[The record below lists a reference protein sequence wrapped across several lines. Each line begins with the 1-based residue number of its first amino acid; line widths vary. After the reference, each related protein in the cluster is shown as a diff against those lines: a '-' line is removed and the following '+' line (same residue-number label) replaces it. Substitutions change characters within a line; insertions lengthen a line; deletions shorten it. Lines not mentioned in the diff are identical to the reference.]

1 MRTVLRAVTVA
12 VTAALIGVPLG
23 ASTAAASEAPPVV
36 PGTRS
41 VLFVANNWDGT
52 ADVIDPDTFETLKR
66 LDVIPDIDERMAEIR
81 TDPER
86 LAFFLLIQQF
96 VGEGNNQYADDMF
109 TSHDGRYVYVS
120 RPSLADVVSI
130 HLGTG
135 EIEWR
140 LPIEGQRSDH
150 MAISQDGTRLIVSD
164 STERKAHVIDPI
176 AGEFVGEFESGDSPH
191 ENNYSKD
198 GSRIFHASIG
208 LVYTPLDQPEF
219 DTTKGDRWFQIVDAE
234 TYEVT
239 ARHDIGEIL
248 EDHGHEDFSSA
259 VRPMAISPDEQTAY
273 FQLSFFHG
281 FVVFD
286 ISDEQNPVPLDI
298 VDLPI
303 SEEAANT
310 PREQYLL
317 DSAHHGLAL
326 NPEGTK
332 LCVAGTMSDYAAIV
346 STADYSH
353 RITEVGSKPYWST
366 NSADGRYCFVSVSGD
381 DRVVVLDY
389 ASEEEVA
396 RIDVG
401 DHPQRMRMGLIRT
414 EFVEDEQEP
423 EAAPPAQ
430 DEESGPAPAPAAA
443 PAPTSQGRAAPTL
456 PATGGPVALAAV
468 ATGLVALGVAAR
480 RRDRSDAADPE

>member
-1 MRTVLRAVTVA
+1 
-12 VTAALIGVPLG
+12 
-23 ASTAAASEAPPVV
+23 
-36 PGTRS
+36 
-41 VLFVANNWDGT
+41 
-52 ADVIDPDTFETLKR
+52 
-66 LDVIPDIDERMAEIR
+66 
-81 TDPER
+81 
-86 LAFFLLIQQF
+86 
-96 VGEGNNQYADDMF
+96 
-109 TSHDGRYVYVS
+109 
-120 RPSLADVVSI
+120 
-130 HLGTG
+130 
-135 EIEWR
+135 
-140 LPIEGQRSDH
+140 
-150 MAISQDGTRLIVSD
+150 
-164 STERKAHVIDPI
+164 
-176 AGEFVGEFESGDSPH
+176 
-191 ENNYSKD
+191 
-198 GSRIFHASIG
+198 
-208 LVYTPLDQPEF
+208 
-219 DTTKGDRWFQIVDAE
+219 
-234 TYEVT
+234 
-239 ARHDIGEIL
+239 
-248 EDHGHEDFSSA
+248 
-259 VRPMAISPDEQTAY
+259 MAISPDEQTAY

-286 ISDEQNPVPLDI
+286 ISDEQNPIPLDI

-303 SEEAANT
+303 SEEAENT
-310 PREQYLL
+310 PREQYVL

-346 STADYSH
+346 STDDYSH
-353 RITEVGSKPYWST
+353 RIHPVGEKPYWST